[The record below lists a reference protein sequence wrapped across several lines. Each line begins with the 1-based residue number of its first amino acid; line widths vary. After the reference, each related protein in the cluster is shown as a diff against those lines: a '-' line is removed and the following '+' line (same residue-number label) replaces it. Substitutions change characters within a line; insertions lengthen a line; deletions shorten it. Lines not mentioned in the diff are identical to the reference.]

1 MNRILQATH
10 FAAEK
15 HSQQRRKNTEA
26 SPYIN
31 HPIEVAFHLSS
42 VGGIFDEEIL
52 IAALLHDTIEDTETS
67 QEEIASLF
75 GETVASLVAECT
87 DDKSLPKS
95 ERKRLQIE
103 NAPKKSPGAKMIK
116 IADKTCNLRSILSDP
131 PKDWPLSRQYDY
143 FVWAEKVVSG
153 LLGHNSSLDDAVDR
167 VLCVGL
173 RKLKPTEAVDL
184 TAATAHP

>member
-15 HSQQRRKNTEA
+15 HSRQRRKNTA
-26 SPYIN
+26 GSPYIN

-42 VGGIFDEEIL
+42 VGGITDEDIL
-52 IAALLHDTIEDTETS
+52 LAALLHDTIEDTETS
-67 QEEIASLF
+67 RDEIIYLF
-75 GETVASLVAECT
+75 GEAVASLVMECT
-87 DDKSLPKS
+87 DDKSLPKL

-131 PKDWPLSRQYDY
+131 PEDWPLSRQHEY

-153 LLGHNSSLDDAVDR
+153 LLGHNASLDDEVTR
-167 VLCVGL
+167 ILGIGL
-173 RKLKPTEAVDL
+173 QKLKPAEQGSGGNG
-184 TAATAHP
+184 